1 MVMFVQPNKIT
12 EQSFVEIGMKV
23 ADVGCGIGL
32 QTFELARAV
41 GPLGRV
47 YAIDVAE
54 NLLMALRNE
63 AQLKKFNNIIV
74 LLANAEKNT
83 GLEGDSLDRV
93 FFSNSFFQL
102 EDKDGAATEAGR
114 LLKKNGKIIIVDW
127 LSSFNHLGPHPDH
140 VFGKDE
146 AVKLFL
152 RNNFV
157 LDRELTAVGK
167 YHYGLVFKYQ

>member
-1 MVMFVQPNKIT
+1 MFVQPNKIT

-93 FFSNSFFQL
+93 FSVTVSFSL
-102 EDKDGAATEAGR
+102 RIKMVP
-114 LLKKNGKIIIVDW
+114 LLKRAD
-127 LSSFNHLGPHPDH
+127 F
-140 VFGKDE
+140 
-146 AVKLFL
+146 
-152 RNNFV
+152 
-157 LDRELTAVGK
+157 
-167 YHYGLVFKYQ
+167 